1 MAGFRRMLCKPAIM
15 SPMKGLTCGVL
26 LLALAATAAQS
37 PAPAVITGRL
47 IALAEKSVA
56 LKSGA
61 KETRLTSKDDV
72 ITAILADG
80 RLLGK
85 ELRAEGRW
93 EEKDRLLEVQKLH
106 IVHDGKLYEIH
117 YYCEICNI
125 WASKPGPCV
134 CCQQPVGLRELPAE
148 EAEKNRGI
156 NPKN

>member
-1 MAGFRRMLCKPAIM
+1 MPAPLKPAIM
-15 SPMKGLTCGVL
+15 SVMKGLACGVL
-26 LLALAATAAQS
+26 FVALIATAAPS
-37 PAPAVITGRL
+37 PAPVVVTGKL
-47 IALAEKSVA
+47 IALADKGVA
-56 LKSGA
+56 LKSEG
-61 KETRLTSKDDV
+61 KEVRLTSKDDV
-72 ITAILADG
+72 IAAILADG

-85 ELRAEGRW
+85 ELKAEGRFG
-93 EEKDRLLEVQKLH
+93 EKDHRLEVQKLH

-134 CCQQPVGLRELPAE
+134 CCQQPVGLREVLLE